1 MSLKYRPEIDGLR
14 AVAVLSVMIYH
25 LKISLGGA
33 ALIPGGFLG
42 VDLFFVLSG
51 YLITLILLREKEET
65 GRISFGQFYLRR
77 VRRILPALFLVILVS
92 LPAAWILFLPSEL
105 ARFAESIPAALFF
118 YSNVFWFYVH
128 GEYGAQSSLY
138 QPLLHT
144 WSLAIEEQFYLLF
157 PLFVLIVP
165 KRWFAPAAGVALVLT
180 LGLAEATTQ
189 ASPRISFFSPVSRAW
204 ELLAGSMLA
213 VAQLRGWT
221 LGQGRRW
228 AAVVPP
234 VALAV
239 VIASVSL
246 ISLDRVGHPGLA
258 TIPVVAAT
266 CALIWFMRPGEAVSR
281 VLSIPAVVWIGKLSY
296 SLYLWHYPIFAFGRI
311 SALGDPG
318 PVDMVVWLILT
329 FALSAAGYYLVERPF
344 RFRLSAPR
352 MGGGLA
358 VMFVVILG
366 FFGIVQTG
374 VGLGQRTAKLDA
386 LYGDNEP
393 DNEKLASQTWTYIED
408 IVEASGAGSMLDN
421 IPPRDAPDAQI
432 FPDDARLKVLVVGDS
447 HGKDMFNALHQ
458 NREASDGL
466 AFVRFVMYVR
476 WPGNQL
482 KALRASP
489 SYAAADVILIA
500 QHYTPEGLARIPAA
514 IEAFKADGK
523 RVIVTGHRAV
533 FRSPS
538 ELPIFDW
545 YLRRNGEIADQD
557 VVDRLAYK
565 YEAPGARKDSVRL
578 AEIADA
584 AGVPYLDVRS
594 LACDDAAEMC
604 DLTTPEGKKAMYDDH
619 HWTLAGAAFYG
630 RRAAEAGWFDVIAGD

>member
-51 YLITLILLREKEET
+51 YLITLILLREKEKT

-118 YSNVFWFYVH
+118 YSNVFWFYVQ

-228 AAVVPP
+228 AALVPP
-234 VALAV
+234 CRAGRRDRLGQPDLARPSWAPGPRHEPRGRRDLRAHLVHAAGRGRVACV
-239 VIASVSL
+239 VDPGGR
-246 ISLDRVGHPGLA
+246 LDR
-258 TIPVVAAT
+258 
-266 CALIWFMRPGEAVSR
+266 EAV
-281 VLSIPAVVWIGKLSY
+281 L
-296 SLYLWHYPIFAFGRI
+296 
-311 SALGDPG
+311 
-318 PVDMVVWLILT
+318 
-329 FALSAAGYYLVERPF
+329 FALPLALSDLCLRADLGAWRP
-344 RFRLSAPR
+344 RSGRHGGVADPDLRPL
-352 MGGGLA
+352 GGGLLPRRKTLP
-358 VMFVVILG
+358 VPS
-366 FFGIVQTG
+366 
-374 VGLGQRTAKLDA
+374 VGPADGRRSGGHVRRDPRVLRDRADRRRAGPADREARCALRRQRT
-386 LYGDNEP
+386 G
-393 DNEKLASQTWTYIED
+393 Q
-408 IVEASGAGSMLDN
+408 
-421 IPPRDAPDAQI
+421 
-432 FPDDARLKVLVVGDS
+432 
-447 HGKDMFNALHQ
+447 
-458 NREASDGL
+458 
-466 AFVRFVMYVR
+466 
-476 WPGNQL
+476 
-482 KALRASP
+482 
-489 SYAAADVILIA
+489 
-500 QHYTPEGLARIPAA
+500 
-514 IEAFKADGK
+514 
-523 RVIVTGHRAV
+523 
-533 FRSPS
+533 
-538 ELPIFDW
+538 
-545 YLRRNGEIADQD
+545 
-557 VVDRLAYK
+557 
-565 YEAPGARKDSVRL
+565 
-578 AEIADA
+578 
-584 AGVPYLDVRS
+584 
-594 LACDDAAEMC
+594 
-604 DLTTPEGKKAMYDDH
+604 
-619 HWTLAGAAFYG
+619 
-630 RRAAEAGWFDVIAGD
+630 